1 MEKNKLVDSL
11 KNGQLDLDKYLENL
25 QIVLDKDTQA
35 LGLLHQALMT
45 AAKAKQ
51 RDKSQRIMKEIKQI
65 SDRFKI
71 IKIEVSVLQRENNIK
86 NVIELGGKLN

>member
-11 KNGQLDLDKYLENL
+11 KNGQLDLEKYLENL

-51 RDKSQRIMKEIKQI
+51 RDKSQRIMKEIK
-65 SDRFKI
+65 
-71 IKIEVSVLQRENNIK
+71 
-86 NVIELGGKLN
+86 

>member
-11 KNGQLDLDKYLENL
+11 KNGQLELEKYLENL

-45 AAKAKQ
+45 AAKQKM

-71 IKIEVSVLQRENNIK
+71 IKIEVTVLQRENNIK
-86 NVIELGGKLN
+86 NVIDLGG

>member
-1 MEKNKLVDSL
+1 MKVGGSKVNKTKQKIKLYSMEKNKLIDSL
-11 KNGQLDLDKYLENL
+11 KNGHLDLEKYLENL

-51 RDKSQRIMKEIKQI
+51 REKS
-65 SDRFKI
+65 
-71 IKIEVSVLQRENNIK
+71 
-86 NVIELGGKLN
+86 